1 VTLRL
6 AKQRVSVHG
15 PLRVVVAN
23 GNDVAI
29 TAKLSGTTS
38 GHRGVGLAARTITVG
53 AKRHATGTLSLP
65 KRARRALAHTHRLRA
80 TVRDPAG
87 DARTVA
93 KTVTVPAARR

>member
-1 VTLRL
+1 
-6 AKQRVSVHG
+6 
-15 PLRVVVAN
+15 LRVVVAN
-23 GNDVAI
+23 ANDFAI

-65 KRARRALAHTHRLRA
+65 KRARRALAHTHRLRVRLRA

-93 KTVTVPAARR
+93 KTVTVRAARR